1 MKIGIYG
8 GTFDPPHL
16 GHMRAAQAAISL
28 LGLDQLILIPAK
40 LPPHKKLS
48 LASASPSHRLAM
60 TRLMGIMPTE
70 FSRISLGA
78 IPTVLAGVLFGPV
91 AGGLVGFVSD
101 LVGCLFTGYGYN
113 PLFCVPP
120 ILYGVCGGLFR
131 GILAQKVTFL
141 RVLLAI
147 APAAILGS
155 ILYQSWALGFVSGKG
170 FWFYLS
176 TRSIQHTITA
186 VVGAVVI
193 NLLFRTKLFQR
204 MGVWPPKKA
213 E

>member
-1 MKIGIYG
+1 MSKNVNSSDSRKKVTGMATKTLTYCA
-8 GTFDPPHL
+8 L
-16 GHMRAAQAAISL
+16 LAALQV
-28 LGLDQLILIPAK
+28 
-40 LPPHKKLS
+40 
-48 LASASPSHRLAM
+48 AM

-131 GILAQKVTFL
+131 GLLAQKVTFL

-147 APAAILGS
+147 APAALLGS

-170 FWFYLS
+170 FWFFFS
-176 TRSIQHTITA
+176 TRAVQHIITA
-186 VVGAVVI
+186 VVGAVII
-193 NLLFRTKLFQR
+193 NLLFRTKLFQN
-204 MGVWPPKKA
+204 MGVWPPKKP